1 MMAWGGAGGTIVGCV
16 YGFLL
21 LAFGGNASLS
31 TVGACVGLVL
41 GGLTGLGVGLF
52 DGLVLTALI
61 YLTSHRIVART
72 GTRIILYI
80 VSIGVMTLGALLGFG
95 FFTAS
100 LGVTSQGWIV
110 YTLIPTLLAV
120 VIAWKASAEVVTWV
134 RKSIA

>member
-1 MMAWGGAGGTIVGCV
+1 M
-16 YGFLL
+16 
-21 LAFGGNASLS
+21 
-31 TVGACVGLVL
+31 
-41 GGLTGLGVGLF
+41 F